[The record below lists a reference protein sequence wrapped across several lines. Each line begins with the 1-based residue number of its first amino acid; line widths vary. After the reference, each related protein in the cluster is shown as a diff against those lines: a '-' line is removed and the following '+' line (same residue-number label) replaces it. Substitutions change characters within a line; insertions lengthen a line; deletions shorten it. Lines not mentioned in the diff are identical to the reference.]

1 MLQLC
6 MLQQNYLNVK
16 LFFLESYM
24 SKTKHAIKR
33 MQKRGMNDIQVELL
47 EKYGVKK
54 RQKQHWRDKNSQAA
68 MVHLNK
74 IGKKIAS
81 KKGLNPKFVGMKNLE
96 TGAWITFFVPY
107 NNKRIRNY

>member
-54 RQKQHWRDKNSQAA
+54 RQKQQWREKNSQAA
-68 MVHLNK
+68 MVYLNK
-74 IGKKIAS
+74 TGKKIAS
-81 KKGLNPKFVGMKNLE
+81 KSC
-96 TGAWITFFVPY
+96 
-107 NNKRIRNY
+107 

>member
-1 MLQLC
+1 MLQLYI
-6 MLQQNYLNVK
+6 LQQNYLNVK

-54 RQKQHWRDKNSQAA
+54 RQKQHWREKNSQAA

-74 IGKKIAS
+74 IGK
-81 KKGLNPKFVGMKNLE
+81 
-96 TGAWITFFVPY
+96 
-107 NNKRIRNY
+107 

>member
-1 MLQLC
+1 

-47 EKYGVKK
+47 EKYVSKK
-54 RQKQHWRDKNSQAA
+54 DKN
-68 MVHLNK
+68 N
-74 IGKKIAS
+74 
-81 KKGLNPKFVGMKNLE
+81 
-96 TGAWITFFVPY
+96 TGVIEKVKQLWCI
-107 NNKRIRNY
+107 

>member
-1 MLQLC
+1 MS
-6 MLQQNYLNVK
+6 NY
-16 LFFLESYM
+16 FFLESYM

-54 RQKQHWRDKNSQAA
+54 RQKQHWRDRKSQAA
-68 MVHLNK
+68 MVYLNK
-74 IGKKIAS
+74 TGKKIAS
-81 KKGLNPKFVGMKNLE
+81 KRGLNPKFVGMKNLE